1 MAVVAMA
8 AVAGL
13 TAEAVPMEAAVVA
26 STEEADTPVVAECE
40 PPAASAVAALLPIE
54 VAAPM
59 ADLAGTPL
67 DALVTSPAAPA
78 A

>member
-13 TAEAVPMEAAVVA
+13 TAEAVPMEAVVVA

-54 VAAPM
+54 AGAPM
-59 ADLAGTPL
+59 AGPAGTPL
-67 DALVTSPAAPA
+67 DVPVASPAVPA